1 MTNENNENA
10 KIRSDLSV
18 DSRESGVDSSVDSKA
33 DSPESIPKLSL
44 SEFLARESIPQN
56 DAGQFMPD
64 KKQLKMLV
72 NCVDDDTGKLISL
85 KRIDTGKVTN
95 MKALFY
101 KSARSDFDGIE
112 DWNVSNVVGFELCF
126 AQCKTFNAKIE
137 QWGDKIKNA
146 RTFEAMF
153 WGAESFDRPIG
164 AHWDTSSATNMIRMF
179 SQAKSFNNGGEPFG
193 EKWKMD
199 KVGWTWEMFWNAE
212 RFNQPIN
219 HWIMSSVTKCFTM
232 FMGAKAF
239 NQPLDKW
246 DLSNAVN
253 LGSMFNKA
261 ESFNQDLSSWGTRL
275 GKAQNMKRMF
285 ADTKSLNRTFA
296 WKINE
301 NCDITN
307 ITKGSA
313 LKLDITR
320 IGDDSQQK
328 EILQDSSQNALDSAK
343 QAYQLASDIKEFRIY
358 QIVKNDK
365 NLNDEVYKNT
375 LDSFVNPQ
383 EWQKC
388 DNRELYKW
396 LPKNIRQ
403 SFEIY
408 LSQKQGDKNCKADE
422 SKWDFICYKVFD
434 YIFVIEVGDKENIL
448 NISQN
453 ALKKHDKRT
462 LIIKQEAFDDD
473 DEDYDFGERK
483 IHYQSNSLHIS
494 LEDSNEMYIYNGN
507 TNKDTQ
513 NSNRILNIIGALILA
528 KAYESKMYDFNKMA
542 RSTKGANLMQC
553 HKEICAFDLKYYQD
567 TPVLVYNSALV
578 EFWEKL
584 SKRYKINDKH
594 KELQETIAR
603 IAQLV
608 SDEIRE
614 RENESRNSLNTK
626 IAIATAIIGLL
637 SLLGV
642 IIPLVK

>member
-1 MTNENNENA
+1 MTNENVENVEN
-10 KIRSDLSV
+10 RGDLSV
-18 DSRESGVDSSVDSKA
+18 DSTKSTPKTLLLSEFMRESGLKPDEKSGKF
-33 DSPESIPKLSL
+33 IPKS
-44 SEFLARESIPQN
+44 RHIK
-56 DAGQFMPD
+56 D
-64 KKQLKMLV
+64 LV
-72 NCVDDDTGKLISL
+72 NCTDDCLEKTDKLISL
-85 KRIDTGKVTN
+85 KRIDTRDITSMN
-95 MKALFY
+95 RLFENSTRT
-101 KSARSDFDGIE
+101 KEEFDGIE
-112 DWNVSNVVGFELCF
+112 DWNTSNVTSFAYAFSRAEYFNSDISGWDVSKGKGFYYMFFHAHNFNQPIGEKWHTKSAKNMRAMFCF
-126 AQCKTFNAKIE
+126 ATK
-137 QWGDKIKNA
+137 
-146 RTFEAMF
+146 
-153 WGAESFDRPIG
+153 
-164 AHWDTSSATNMIRMF
+164 
-179 SQAKSFNNGGEPFG
+179 FNNGGKDFG
-193 EKWKMD
+193 KNWVMD
-199 KVGWTWEMFWNAE
+199 NVDLSAEMFYNTDNFNAGGLNEWNMT
-212 RFNQPIN
+212 NIK
-219 HWIMSSVTKCFTM
+219 KCWSM
-232 FMGAKAF
+232 FRNAKAF

-246 DLSNAVN
+246 DMPNCDSFY
-253 LGSMFNKA
+253 SMFYGA
-261 ESFNQDLSSWGTRL
+261 ESFNQNLSAWGTRL
-275 GKAQNMKRMF
+275 GKVKGMEYMF
-285 ADTKSLNRTFA
+285 ANTKSLNQTFDWQILA
-296 WKINE
+296 D
-301 NCDITN
+301 CYTDN
-307 ITKGSA
+307 IIKGSPLQ
-313 LKLDITR
+313 LKLTKISD
-320 IGDDSQQK
+320 GKEQQK
-328 EILQDSSQNALDSAK
+328 EILQDSSQNAIDSVK

-365 NLNDEVYKNT
+365 NLIDKDYKNA

-388 DNRELYKW
+388 DRKELYSW

-408 LSQKQGDKNCKADE
+408 LSKKQGDKSCKADE

-434 YIFVIEVGDKENIL
+434 YIFMIEVGDKENIL

-462 LIIKQEAFDDD
+462 LIIKQEPFDDD

-578 EFWEKL
+578 EFWEEL

-594 KELQETIAR
+594 KELQETITR

-626 IAIATAIIGLL
+626 IAIATVIIGFL
-637 SLLGV
+637 SLLGAILAAIPV
-642 IIPLVK
+642 IQNLLK